1 MKKGQIEVFNKNYFE
16 PMSGYDMVWSLWKDG
31 KKVQE
36 SNVFKGPRS
45 VAGPRERVSY
55 TIPYDFSSLD
65 AQSEYFVKVQF
76 LLAEDMPWARKGF
89 VQMEEQLPVK
99 SAETFASIAEVSGGG
114 RISLDRSKDEYIV
127 KGDDFSC
134 CV

>member
-1 MKKGQIEVFNKNYFE
+1 MI
-16 PMSGYDMVWSLWKDG
+16 WSLWKDG

-76 LLAEDMPWARKGF
+76 LLVEDMPWARKGF
-89 VQMEEQLPVK
+89 IQME
-99 SAETFASIAEVSGGG
+99 
-114 RISLDRSKDEYIV
+114 
-127 KGDDFSC
+127 
-134 CV
+134 